1 MAFPWYLFSN
11 KEKKEF
17 SIEDVY
23 RTHEQIR
30 DKVEELK
37 KESPDSI
44 EPFLENINRLMGN
57 KYGKI
62 WIEFKNIR

>member
-11 KEKKEF
+11 KKKEEYN
-17 SIEDVY
+17 IEDVY
-23 RTHEQIR
+23 RIHEQIK
-30 DKVEELK
+30 DKVEQLK

-44 EPFLENINRLMGN
+44 ELFLENVNRLMGN

-62 WIEFKNIR
+62 WIEFKN

>member
-11 KEKKEF
+11 KKKEEYN
-17 SIEDVY
+17 IEDVY
-23 RTHEQIR
+23 RIHEQIK
-30 DKVEELK
+30 DKVEQLK

-44 EPFLENINRLMGN
+44 ELFLENVNRLMGN

-62 WIEFKNIR
+62 WIDFKNI